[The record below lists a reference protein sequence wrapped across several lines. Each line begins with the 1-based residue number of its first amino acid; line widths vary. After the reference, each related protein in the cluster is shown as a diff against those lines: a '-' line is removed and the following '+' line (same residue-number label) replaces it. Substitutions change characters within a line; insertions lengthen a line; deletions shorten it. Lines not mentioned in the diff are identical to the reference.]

1 MIYVVKLAI
10 FALYHELWFSSG
22 QHYLGAKPIFMCMD
36 MCPSCVIVSRAKTK
50 CVRLEITAYV

>member
-1 MIYVVKLAI
+1 
-10 FALYHELWFSSG
+10 
-22 QHYLGAKPIFMCMD
+22 MD